1 MTIIISVVSLYFSTL
16 LPLHLVRHRRIPVVN
31 LFGMA
36 FWGESKSFEQ
46 MSAQQDFYG
55 LLFALLL
62 MVPLSFLGAVEYEEL
77 EDAIDRLEEGGV
89 YECLTG
95 ILVGATRDFVGS
107 LSLTFSLAT
116 FFLMAGLLV
125 VVFLEVMLKAAE
137 QSAREMHREDEM
149 QIMRAAQ
156 IFWSWMRFASALQLG
171 FLIIG
176 IDMSVLLI
184 ATVAAI
190 KFPDSMV
197 ENACAS
203 GESEYW
209 PGFTIA
215 SPIAFV
221 FESKEAIVTG
231 SVIAMLIFSSG
242 LVYEF
247 EKRVIYSSKE
257 KNDGAMVA
265 MVPQTTVGEEEE
277 SKQ

>member
-1 MTIIISVVSLYFSTL
+1 MFLDSAI
-16 LPLHLVRHRRIPVVN
+16 PWHRRIPVVN

-36 FWGESKSFEQ
+36 FWGESKSFDQ

-77 EDAIDRLEEGGV
+77 EDAIDRFEEGGV
-89 YECLTG
+89 YECLAGTV
-95 ILVGATRDFVGS
+95 LVGATRDFVGS
-107 LSLTFSLAT
+107 LSLTFSLAS

-184 ATVAAI
+184 FTVAAI

-215 SPIAFV
+215 SPIVFV
-221 FESKEAIVTG
+221 YESKEAIVTG

-257 KNDGAMVA
+257 KDDGAMVA